1 LSVSQIGGI
10 KGTVVPSPFV
20 VRSKEQPIKVRSTDT
35 VSAYKRCRCYA
46 PWLALGL
53 LFLQTGSM
61 LTHLIGIA
69 ATTDLWHTLLI
80 LTLGEH

>member
-1 LSVSQIGGI
+1 VALSRY
-10 KGTVVPSPFV
+10 F
-20 VRSKEQPIKVRSTDT
+20 STNT

-69 ATTDLWHTLLI
+69 TTTDLWHTQ
-80 LTLGEH
+80 LTSTSTGFYQ